1 MKIQRRQFLRL
12 AAGAVALPAASRM
25 ASAQAYPTRPVRL
38 MVPFA
43 AGGPSDIA
51 ARLIGQFLLERM
63 GQQIIIENRPGAGS
77 NIGTE
82 AVIRAPADGYT
93 LLLAGTSSAVNATLY
108 EKLNFNFIRDTAPVA
123 GLMHVPLVLTVHPS
137 IPAKTVSEF
146 IAIAK
151 ANRGRLNM
159 ASGGNGSGSHITGEL
174 FKLMAG
180 VDLQHLPYRGEAPAI
195 TDLLSGQVQ
204 VMFPTLPTVVEHIR
218 ANRLRALAA
227 TTAVRLEAL
236 PDIPT
241 VGDFVPG
248 YEASAW
254 LGIVTPRNTPAE
266 IVGKLN
272 KEINA
277 VLADPKMKA
286 RFADLGGTA
295 LMGSPADFGKLI
307 ADEIEKWG
315 KVIRAANIKPE

>member
-123 GLMHVPLVLTVHPS
+123 GLMRVPLVLTVHPS

-248 YEASAW
+248 YQASAW

-266 IVGKLN
+266 IVEKLN
-272 KEINA
+272 KEINI
-277 VLADPKMKA
+277 DCT
-286 RFADLGGTA
+286 DTA
-295 LMGSPADFGKLI
+295 LKAYGQRAGSRPNGRYGTSPVERIDLTA
-307 ADEIEKWG
+307 
-315 KVIRAANIKPE
+315 P